1 MTITSFTIIFIVL
14 LVSQTLTQFYLSSRQ
29 VKAVSL
35 HKDRVP
41 PEFAHKISLTSH
53 QRAAKYTIAHQR
65 VFLLEVLVDVALL
78 LGLTL
83 FGGLTWI
90 NTQLSM
96 LISSPIWYQI
106 ALVLSVFAISTV
118 ISLPFSLYRTFVLE
132 ASFGFNRMTPGLFVM
147 DLIKS
152 TLLSLAIMVPLLY
165 GVFVFLENFYG
176 PNWWIWIWASF
187 IFFTM
192 ILMFIGPKFIMPLF
206 NKFTPLDNP
215 ELQERIQALAKR
227 ANFGLK
233 ELFVMDG
240 SKRSSH
246 GNAFFTGFGKNRRI
260 VFFDTL
266 LNKLTP
272 PEIEAVLA
280 HELGHFKHKHIL
292 KRIVMSVVIS
302 FIFFAALDYF
312 MDKTWFYAG
321 LGVFPGIGQPIFGI
335 AIVLF
340 SVVILP
346 IFTFWYTPVS
356 SFLSRKDEFEA
367 DRYAAS
373 QSNANDLI
381 SALVKLYDD
390 NAATLTP
397 DNLHSAFY
405 DSHPPASVRIQHL
418 KTVG

>member
-14 LVSQTLTQFYLSSRQ
+14 LVSQALAQFYLSSRQ
-29 VKAVSL
+29 IKAVSQ
-35 HKDRVP
+35 HKDQVP
-41 PEFAHKISLTSH
+41 PEFAHKISLHSH
-53 QRAAKYTIAHQR
+53 QRAAKYTVARQR
-65 VFLLEVLVDVALL
+65 IFLLEVLVDVALL

-106 ALVLSVFAISTV
+106 ALVLSIFTISAI

-132 ASFGFNRMTPGLFVM
+132 TSFGFNRMTPGLFVM

-165 GVFVFLENFYG
+165 GLFVFLENFYS
-176 PNWWIWIWASF
+176 PNWWIWVWAGFSV
-187 IFFTM
+187 FTLL
-192 ILMFIGPKFIMPLF
+192 LMFIGPKFIMPLF

-227 ANFGLK
+227 ADFGLK

-266 LNKLTP
+266 LNKLNP

-292 KRIVMSVVIS
+292 KRMVMSFIIS
-302 FIFFAALDYF
+302 FIFFAILGYLV
-312 MDKTWFYAG
+312 DKTWFYAG
-321 LGVFPGIGQPIFGI
+321 LGVFPGINQPIFGM

-340 SVVILP
+340 SLILP
-346 IFTFWYTPVS
+346 VFTFWYTPVS

-367 DRYAAS
+367 DRYAAN
-373 QSNANDLI
+373 QSNAEDLV

-397 DNLHSAFY
+397 DSLHSTFY
-405 DSHPPASVRIQHL
+405 DSHPPASIRIQHL
-418 KTVG
+418 KMAN